1 MNTDFDL
8 AKSSKELENLK
19 NGNGWSACNAGNFEE
34 IGGYTMENTDIGLQL
49 PSKIF
54 LKKVLNLTGA
64 EISIN
69 KMPSNTSFLGKHKH
83 KENEEII
90 IVISGTG
97 VILVDENEIPVKEGS
112 VVKISPQKARAV
124 KSTNELRY
132 ICIQVKENSLAN
144 YTLTDAE
151 ML

>member
-1 MNTDFDL
+1 MNTDFKL
-8 AKSSKELENLK
+8 ADESKKLENLK
-19 NGNGWSACNAGNFEE
+19 IEKGWSACDAGNFEE
-34 IGGYTMENTDIGLQL
+34 IGGYIIGLKI

-54 LKKVLNLTGA
+54 LKKALNLTGA

-69 KMPSNTSFLGKHKH
+69 KMTSNTAFLGNHKH

-90 IVISGTG
+90 IVVSGTG
-97 VILVDENEIPVKEGS
+97 IILVEGNEIPVKEGS
-112 VVKISPQKARAV
+112 VVKIGTGLARAV
-124 KSTNELRY
+124 KSNKDLVY
-132 ICIQVKENSLAN
+132 ICIQVKENSLKN